1 VEENESD
8 MIYQES
14 LVITSWGN
22 NVVES
27 DFYLNIPVQP
37 GLKNVRHNDFT
48 NNTENKSGYL
58 YFNSYTYTAGTQ
70 YSSYTTNLQSYYS
83 ALDSTQV
90 GNFQPTTTGSTTLT
104 NSMITYGSS
113 TELLAL
119 QKTPNGVGYK
129 GNEYIEGGSYIWY
142 GNYAAVNVVDGNNNN
157 GVLPQFYYA
166 PTYSLT
172 NMTMYSSRLVMRS
185 DRLPIGTQPETSGNN
200 SFAGQAS
207 VNLTYS
213 LITDNGNSATVSSA
227 SGAGGIDPTGN
238 PDVTTGATVN
248 KVIESFSCAGMV
260 NLNCYINENGEFI
273 VLPST
278 NDCNTNIGG
287 QVLVNG
293 CYRLVNK
300 PILSLL
306 PFGNNGNSDF
316 VLLSQWLE
324 RFRMNFAI
332 CRGVLSHTF
341 VNSWLNGSLFAFPF
355 ESSVFFDKNNKP
367 FNRTINILGNVN
379 YLYCGDVIVFE
390 PNSNNFYYRS
400 SPYDGTKFVG
410 SRAST
415 FFSQPVNTKD
425 LLFPTTIL
433 DMGPKYFWQSE
444 VNKTPN
450 YFGYQM
456 NRFNSTT
463 WSDDSG
469 LLQLFIISRLVN
481 QNFLQRIIGG
491 VFGVGGVGSL
501 FSRDEDRVDGDFA
514 QMLQINSQYGVT
526 PFTAENYPDDQTI
539 PGDNPI
545 YVSEDKDGD
554 PIFGVFFSG
563 SSTDRDLIS
572 PRRIDRTFTGTTL
585 IADYLGTK
593 SQDIPFFKWANN
605 AWINGQPSIFG
616 SQNNSWY
623 TYGGNPTVDSR
634 KYQELDRR
642 LQPFFQG
649 NNNLIQNA
657 YGYIYQRNDN
667 GTYNT
672 VPTTPTN
679 EYTLTSAPWY
689 FYFGLK
695 KGKSAMDKYVQQ
707 YLGTETNG
715 QQ

>member
-1 VEENESD
+1 
-8 MIYQES
+8 
-14 LVITSWGN
+14 
-22 NVVES
+22 
-27 DFYLNIPVQP
+27 
-37 GLKNVRHNDFT
+37 
-48 NNTENKSGYL
+48 
-58 YFNSYTYTAGTQ
+58 
-70 YSSYTTNLQSYYS
+70 
-83 ALDSTQV
+83 
-90 GNFQPTTTGSTTLT
+90 
-104 NSMITYGSS
+104 
-113 TELLAL
+113 
-119 QKTPNGVGYK
+119 
-129 GNEYIEGGSYIWY
+129 
-142 GNYAAVNVVDGNNNN
+142 
-157 GVLPQFYYA
+157 
-166 PTYSLT
+166 
-172 NMTMYSSRLVMRS
+172 
-185 DRLPIGTQPETSGNN
+185 
-200 SFAGQAS
+200 
-207 VNLTYS
+207 
-213 LITDNGNSATVSSA
+213 
-227 SGAGGIDPTGN
+227 
-238 PDVTTGATVN
+238 
-248 KVIESFSCAGMV
+248 
-260 NLNCYINENGEFI
+260 
-273 VLPST
+273 
-278 NDCNTNIGG
+278 
-287 QVLVNG
+287 
-293 CYRLVNK
+293 
-300 PILSLL
+300 
-306 PFGNNGNSDF
+306 
-316 VLLSQWLE
+316 
-324 RFRMNFAI
+324 
-332 CRGVLSHTF
+332 
-341 VNSWLNGSLFAFPF
+341 
-355 ESSVFFDKNNKP
+355 
-367 FNRTINILGNVN
+367 
-379 YLYCGDVIVFE
+379 
-390 PNSNNFYYRS
+390 
-400 SPYDGTKFVG
+400 
-410 SRAST
+410 
-415 FFSQPVNTKD
+415 
-425 LLFPTTIL
+425 
-433 DMGPKYFWQSE
+433 
-444 VNKTPN
+444 
-450 YFGYQM
+450 M

-545 YVSEDKDGD
+545 YVSEDKNGD

-657 YGYIYQRNDN
+657 YGYIYQRNNN

-707 YLGTETNG
+707 YLGTETNA